1 MSIPMSEEEFTA
13 WTIDLFRSQG
23 WLVHHDRPAR
33 TSQGWRTAIQGD
45 AGFPDIVAVRRGS
58 ILFAELKT
66 ENGRVSAEQQ
76 RWLKALPP
84 AMAPDDVV
92 IAGVFRPVD
101 RPFLAD
107 IAYNG

>member
-45 AGFPDIVAVRRGS
+45 AGFPDIVAVRNGKVV
-58 ILFAELKT
+58 FAELKS
-66 ENGRVSAEQQ
+66 EKGKVSAEQKKWFDHMPGVG
-76 RWLKALPP
+76 RS
-84 AMAPDDVV
+84 V

-101 RPFLAD
+101 RPILTD